1 MIVDLANLAW
11 WQTLVAIIGV
21 LGLSPA
27 PWILG
32 LAFGRIQ
39 FSKPAQVE
47 YDKRVADLKEQHA
60 TSAAASAAYYVD
72 QLKTRDDRIAELK
85 ATNLKLDEGRN
96 VERDRAD
103 AATQM
108 LGRSIEVV
116 EVANHLLE
124 SLGQVSQ
131 EVKSK

>member
-1 MIVDLANLAW
+1 MIVDLANLDW

-27 PWILG
+27 PWILS
-32 LAFGRIQ
+32 LSLGRIQ
-39 FSKPAQVE
+39 FSKPAQAD
-47 YDKRVADLKEQHA
+47 YDKRVTDLKEQHDA
-60 TSAAASAAYYVD
+60 SAAASAAYYAD
-72 QLKTRDDRIAELK
+72 QLKVRDDRIAELK